1 MCEQMQPGWLTT
13 LGPPLYSVYNP
24 SGDNS
29 VVCTDFTVGAGQT
42 FVFSI
47 DNRPPPG
54 GMGLTIGFWK
64 NWASCANSN
73 GGQKPTTDRTL
84 QKGSIVLGSL
94 TLTDTNSNPDIASD
108 CASAVTL
115 LNKTS
120 LSGKKLSSD
129 PIFNMVA
136 QLVAADLNV
145 LAGAGQSTASM
156 NAVNQANTLLTAIHF
171 NGTTYDKLTSAQIAS
186 ANCLATAL
194 DQYNNNKP
202 VQSCQ

>member
-1 MCEQMQPGWLTT
+1 MQPGWLTT
-13 LGPPLYSVYNP
+13 LGPPLYSVFNP

-29 VVCTDFTVGAGQT
+29 VVCTTFTVNAGET
-42 FVFSI
+42 RAFNI

-73 GGQKPTTDRTL
+73 GGQKPVTDRTL
-84 QKGSIVLGSL
+84 QKGDITLGSL
-94 TLTDTNSNPDIASD
+94 VLHDTNPNTEVAST
-108 CASAVTL
+108 CQYVVNL
-115 LNKTS
+115 LNKST
-120 LSGKKLSSD
+120 LTGKKMASD

-145 LAGAGQSTASM
+145 LAGAGQSVNSAKAS
-156 NAVNQANTLLTAIHF
+156 NCAHALLTAIHF
-171 NGTTYDKLTSAQIAS
+171 NGNTYDKLTAAQTTQ

-194 DQYNNNKP
+194 DQSNNNKS
-202 VQSCQ
+202 VQICSGCP